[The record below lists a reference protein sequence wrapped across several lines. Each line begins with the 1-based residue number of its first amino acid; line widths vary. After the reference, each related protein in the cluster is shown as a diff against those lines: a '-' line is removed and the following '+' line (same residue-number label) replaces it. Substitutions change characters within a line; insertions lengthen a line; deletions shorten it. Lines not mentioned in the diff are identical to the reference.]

1 MYSLKNCNF
10 FFQDLALVERD
21 ALSGIKGRDFD
32 SACGLTET
40 GALIVWHASP
50 ILEEMVAHNQL
61 DSKQDPESFRL
72 PATSDIE
79 NQRQGPTAQMTNIS
93 FMVES
98 SSSAR
103 PTVQDDENLRGD
115 FLTLINEVN
124 TFLTEVII
132 EAASMAFLFS
142 NMNTRVTQES
152 WEGMMPT

>member
-1 MYSLKNCNF
+1 
-10 FFQDLALVERD
+10 
-21 ALSGIKGRDFD
+21 
-32 SACGLTET
+32 
-40 GALIVWHASP
+40 
-50 ILEEMVAHNQL
+50 
-61 DSKQDPESFRL
+61 
-72 PATSDIE
+72 
-79 NQRQGPTAQMTNIS
+79 
-93 FMVES
+93 MVES

-132 EAASMAFLFS
+132 EAVSMAFLFS